1 MRKDCNNIVE
11 ELKIKAR
18 ILIQEAPGNLS
29 YTSDMWTSNQNLG
42 YLFVT
47 CHFIDKDWKLQKLV
61 LAFRVVPSPH
71 TGIVI
76 SETLFECFNEWNVAS
91 KILAVTVDNATS
103 NDAALKNLKYMLDE
117 QNMLIADGSLLHQRC
132 CAHILNLIVSDGLKM
147 VKHIVSKVRECSKW
161 IHSSQARQQNFEDAI
176 VGCCVELVSRQCPV
190 LDVPTRW
197 NSVYLMLVS
206 TILYKNVFGRLALR
220 DSNFEQ
226 IMPSDEDWRNAKV
239 ICDFLKPFYDVTNI
253 ISGTTYSTSNIFLPH
268 LIKIK
273 THLERNITNVNS
285 FISQMVVPMQSK
297 FEKYWEKVEDMH
309 CIASMMD
316 PRYKLSLLTHIYK
329 EKMQLSCSEAEEK
342 LISIKMK
349 ATEIYKSTYMRNTAA
364 FDNYDFSTTISQDD
378 DLLKDFDR
386 FLANSQSS
394 AMNKMDELE
403 QYFTDPLVPRSST
416 ELFDVLDWWKENEL
430 RYPSVAAMARD
441 ILAIPITS
449 VASESIFS
457 IAGRI
462 VDDY

>member
-1 MRKDCNNIVE
+1 MKNTKCQKYLKPNRSQQLLQVSTSGISTYKFSQEISRQDMANMVVRHSYSFSMVEDEGFVKFVSNLRPEFKLLGRKTVRKDCDNIVE

-42 YLFVT
+42 YLVVT

-117 QNMLIADGSLLHQRC
+117 QNMLVADGSLLHQRC

-176 VGCCVELVSRQCPV
+176 VGCCVELVSRQRPV

-239 ICDFLKPFYDVTNI
+239 ICDFLKPFYDGN
-253 ISGTTYSTSNIFLPH
+253 SKIFFFSLFLFFH
-268 LIKIK
+268 SL
-273 THLERNITNVNS
+273 
-285 FISQMVVPMQSK
+285 VVYRM
-297 FEKYWEKVEDMH
+297 
-309 CIASMMD
+309 
-316 PRYKLSLLTHIYK
+316 
-329 EKMQLSCSEAEEK
+329 
-342 LISIKMK
+342 ISIL
-349 ATEIYKSTYMRNTAA
+349 I
-364 FDNYDFSTTISQDD
+364 
-378 DLLKDFDR
+378 LLKAY
-386 FLANSQSS
+386 LY
-394 AMNKMDELE
+394 L
-403 QYFTDPLVPRSST
+403 
-416 ELFDVLDWWKENEL
+416 
-430 RYPSVAAMARD
+430 
-441 ILAIPITS
+441 I
-449 VASESIFS
+449 
-457 IAGRI
+457 
-462 VDDY
+462 